1 MTDAKPLKVHITGVY
16 GLIGNLVYRHLHAQ
30 PERYDVYGSGRRTM
44 SSTRADAESI
54 LRLPAD
60 RFLIADLADEA
71 AVAQAMTGMDVV
83 LHIGAVPNPDASFQE
98 VLDSNIRG
106 THHVLEGCRKAGVK
120 RMVYASSIMATW
132 GYFVYEEPYR
142 SIREG
147 RFESVPD
154 PIPLITHLSPVRP
167 TEPYSASKV
176 WAEGY
181 CRTYVDAHGLS
192 IVCLRIGGVNK
203 ENAASTPVAQAVWCS
218 HRDVVNIT
226 ERALMA
232 TEKPIYDICYAVSDN
247 RYRWVDMAHTFEVLG
262 YAAQDRAEESV

>member
-1 MTDAKPLKVHITGVY
+1 MADSKPLKVHITGVY

-54 LRLPAD
+54 LRLPD
-60 RFLIADLADEA
+60 DHFMIADLADA
-71 AVAQAMTGMDVV
+71 DAVAHTLAGMDAV
-83 LHIGAVPNPDASFQE
+83 LHIGAVPNPDASFQQ

-106 THHVLEGCRKAGVK
+106 THHVLEACRLAGIK
-120 RMVYASSIMATW
+120 RMVYASSIMASW
-132 GYFVYEEPYR
+132 GYFIYEEPYR

-147 RFESVPD
+147 RLASVPD
-154 PIPLITHLSPVRP
+154 PVPPVTHLDPVRP

-181 CRTYVDAHGLS
+181 CRTYVDAHGMS

-203 ENAASTPVAQAVWCS
+203 ENAASTPVSQAVWCS

-226 ERALMA
+226 ERALIA

-247 RYRWVDMAHTFEVLG
+247 RYRWVDMAHTRDILG
-262 YAAQDRAEESV
+262 YTSQDRAEESV